1 MIDTKALREK
11 ILDLAMRGKL
21 VPQDPND
28 EPASELLKRIKAEK
42 EELIKQKK
50 IKRDKNETEIF
61 RGDDGIH
68 YEKFTDGT
76 VKEIE
81 VPYELPVGWE
91 WARIASATKNI
102 TAGGDKPKEV
112 SSEKTNDFQIPIYS
126 NGIKDN
132 GLYGW
137 AKEAK
142 VFEPSVTVSARGTIG
157 FTAIRNHPFVPIVR
171 LISVTPLEKT
181 VDVSFLKYMLS
192 HLIPTGEGTSIPQ
205 LTVPGLKP
213 FLIALPPYHEQ
224 LKIVQSIKSYL
235 KLIDEIDNNQLELNN
250 ITVQLKQ
257 KVLDVAMQGKLV
269 PQDPNDEP
277 ASVLL
282 EKIRA
287 EKLKLFEEGKLKKKD
302 LVETE
307 IVKGDDN
314 AYYEKLPVGWVK
326 TSLGNIVYLLSG
338 RDLATADYSDSLTT
352 GIPYI
357 TGASNFNNGII
368 QTSRFTEV
376 PQVIS
381 EKDDLLIT
389 VKGTVGELAFN
400 PFNEAHI
407 ARQIMAAR
415 PYQLDKEFLMV
426 YLESRIDN
434 MKSQAQSMIPGISR
448 DVLLKMPVDLPPK
461 NEQHR
466 ITSQIRKTL
475 QEFDTI
481 C

>member
-61 RGDDGIH
+61 RGDDGLH

-192 HLIPTGEGTSIPQ
+192 HLIPTGEGASIPQ

>member
-1 MIDTKALREK
+1 
-11 ILDLAMRGKL
+11 
-21 VPQDPND
+21 PP
-28 EPASELLKRIKAEK
+28 
-42 EELIKQKK
+42 
-50 IKRDKNETEIF
+50 
-61 RGDDGIH
+61 
-68 YEKFTDGT
+68 
-76 VKEIE
+76 IE
-81 VPYELPVGWE
+81 
-91 WARIASATKNI
+91 
-102 TAGGDKPKEV
+102 
-112 SSEKTNDFQIPIYS
+112 
-126 NGIKDN
+126 
-132 GLYGW
+132 
-137 AKEAK
+137 
-142 VFEPSVTVSARGTIG
+142 
-157 FTAIRNHPFVPIVR
+157 
-171 LISVTPLEKT
+171 
-181 VDVSFLKYMLS
+181 
-192 HLIPTGEGTSIPQ
+192 
-205 LTVPGLKP
+205 
-213 FLIALPPYHEQ
+213 EQ
-224 LKIVQSIKSYL
+224 LKINDLLSDSNQKLDSIDKEQSDIQFL
-235 KLIDEIDNNQLELNN
+235 AN
-250 ITVQLKQ
+250 QLKQ

-287 EKLKLFEEGKLKKKD
+287 EKQRLFEEGKIKKKD

>member
-61 RGDDGIH
+61 RGDDGLH
-68 YEKFTDGT
+68 YEKFADGT
-76 VKEIE
+76 TEK
-81 VPYELPVGWE
+81 
-91 WARIASATKNI
+91 IAI
-102 TAGGDKPKEV
+102 P
-112 SSEKTNDFQIPIYS
+112 FQIPENWAWTNLGTIFQLKA
-126 NGIKDN
+126 GKFIKASDIHTLNN
-132 GLYGW
+132 GLLFPVFGGNGLRGYAEDYNHDGNFPIIGQQGALAGNINFATGKFYAPEHAVVVTCYSEINVKW
-137 AKEAK
+137 A
-142 VFEPSVTVSARGTIG
+142 FEILLALKLEQYQTGTAQPGLSVTNLNRVLIPLPTPSEQKR
-157 FTAIRNHPFVPIVR
+157 IVNE
-171 LISVTPLEKT
+171 LISGN
-181 VDVSFLKYMLS
+181 D
-192 HLIPTGEGTSIPQ
+192 LINKIED
-205 LTVPGLKP
+205 
-213 FLIALPPYHEQ
+213 EQ
-224 LKIVQSIKSYL
+224 QSL
-235 KLIDEIDNNQLELNN
+235 QKLA
-250 ITVQLKQ
+250 TQLKQ
-257 KVLDVAMQGKLV
+257 KVLDIAMQGKLV

-277 ASVLL
+277 ASGLI

-287 EKLKLFEEGKLKKKD
+287 EKQRLFEEGRIKKKD